1 MSGIHSRFGLDC
13 RLRSCPAVPCI
24 LSPDKTFNPK
34 VFPGYGEFN
43 RTKMP
48 LMGHLSFDL
57 VKQAFLYLNLI
68 SCPRKKAVSQSECE
82 IEGRILSAEVR
93 SV

>member
-34 VFPGYGEFN
+34 VFTGYGEFN

-57 VKQAFLYLNLI
+57 VKRAFLHLI
-68 SCPRKKAVSQSECE
+68 FCPPKKAVSQNECE